1 MEAKQNYNMILNEQP
16 LYNVKQI
23 DRKIMELP
31 GNFSRMLS
39 VYRVLFYT
47 TFENFL
53 LIRQWQ
59 KVRISNISLGPK
71 TKLMKNKKLLF
82 WFLQIMISMHI
93 RKLFIVEFLVW
104 MIYIVISRL

>member
-16 LYNVKQI
+16 LYNVEQI

-39 VYRVLFYT
+39 GYRVSFYT

-53 LIRQWQ
+53 LIRQ
-59 KVRISNISLGPK
+59 
-71 TKLMKNKKLLF
+71 
-82 WFLQIMISMHI
+82 
-93 RKLFIVEFLVW
+93 
-104 MIYIVISRL
+104 